1 MQPWAEKRASI
12 SSSLWPTST
21 STMWSPHPGPSMWG
35 RVLLSP
41 DLCDPDPSIHP
52 KHWWAHPGH
61 QTQASCQQ
69 TIILRGSLVPLNECV
84 FFVYFSIRPNWTSY
98 LVRKLTGWH
107 VTWTHAQHQAGRY
120 FQPTQTSE
128 IVLLCGVYKKISN
141 NRVDW
146 STLWPTS
153 TLKGERSFSSDSNMT
168 WKVKAW
174 KARQYFSLR
183 IQHQSAL
190 SPLLFRADN
199 RAVLPVCD

>member
-1 MQPWAEKRASI
+1 
-12 SSSLWPTST
+12 
-21 STMWSPHPGPSMWG
+21 MWSQHPRPSMWS

-69 TIILRGSLVPLNECV
+69 TLIWFGSLVPLNECV

-153 TLKGERSFSSDSNMT
+153 TLKGERSFSSNSNMT

-199 RAVLPVCD
+199 GAVLPVCD

>member
-84 FFVYFSIRPNWTSY
+84 FFVYFSIRPNWASY

-107 VTWTHAQHQAGRY
+107 ITWTHAQHQAGRY

-153 TLKGERSFSSDSNMT
+153 TLKGERLQHDM
-168 WKVKAW
+168 KG
-174 KARQYFSLR
+174 QSLE
-183 IQHQSAL
+183 SAPVFQFADPTPVCPL
-190 SPLLFRADN
+190 SPF
-199 RAVLPVCD
+199 VQSWQ